1 MTDRLYYADAYCRDF
16 SATITRVD
24 RRDGR
29 TIVVLDRTA
38 FYPTSGGQ
46 PFDTGT
52 LVAPPVQGGSGESR
66 RSGAEAERPALRVI
80 DVLDED
86 DGGVAHVLDEDEPP
100 SGVAPAVGQQ
110 VHRDDRLGPSLRSH
124 AAAHRPARPLGR
136 GRSSVRRADRELSSR
151 QGRVDDRCGSRALP
165 DRDCGR

>member
-86 DGGVAHVLDEDEPP
+86 DGSVAHVLDEDVPP
-100 SGVAPAVGQQ
+100 SGAEPAVGQQ
-110 VHRDDRLGPSLRSH
+110 SS
-124 AAAHRPARPLGR
+124 
-136 GRSSVRRADRELSSR
+136 GRSIGPVASITCSSTPASMSSR
-151 QGRVDDRCGSRALP
+151 PRSIDCSACGP
-165 DRDCGR
+165 

>member
-1 MTDRLYYADAYCRDF
+1 MTDRLYYADAYCREF
-16 SATITRVD
+16 SAEVTRVD

-52 LVAPPVQGGSGESR
+52 LDARPV
-66 RSGAEAERPALRVI
+66 V

-86 DGGVAHVLDEDEPP
+86 DGVVAHVLGDDTPADAGGLAAGQTVRGAIDWKRRFDHMQQHTGQHVL
-100 SGVAPAVGQQ
+100 SAAVDHLFGVRTVSF
-110 VHRDDRLGPSLRSH
+110 H
-124 AAAHRPARPLGR
+124 LGR
-136 GRSSVRRADRELSSR
+136 DAS
-151 QGRVDDRCGSRALP
+151 
-165 DRDCGR
+165 